1 MKKIIIF
8 LIVITSVLAYSQ
20 TEKKPARRSVEEVV
34 RSLYGKL
41 EKTALANN
49 VIRPQLNLGLELL
62 RTDKQ
67 NQQIFIKK
75 SEYPL
80 DFLKTTLFKPSNF
93 KLSIY
98 EGIVTSPVQ
107 IYNPE
112 KKELSSKS
120 KKMQEVESEYR
131 LEIIPVDKKGD
142 TYTLMIK
149 IARSFRNISFVMAGD
164 KRSETKQFG
173 EAYGHKKI
181 ELKVGE
187 KIKITTADYRAQ
199 YQWGIEDIIDGKK
212 IIFDSNKDYYN
223 YINDYLIL
231 SLESDK

>member
-1 MKKIIIF
+1 MKKIIF
-8 LIVITSVLAYSQ
+8 LLIVLTGLISFAQ
-20 TEKKPARRSVEEVV
+20 TEKKTKPKSVEEVV

-41 EKTALANN
+41 EKTALGNN
-49 VIRPQLNLGLELL
+49 VVKPRLNLGLELL

-67 NQQIFIKK
+67 NQQIFLKK

-80 DFLKTTLFKPSNF
+80 GFIKTNLFKPSNF

-98 EGIVTSPVQ
+98 EGIISVPIQ

-112 KKELSSKS
+112 KRDLSLKS
-120 KKMQEVESEYR
+120 KKVQDAESEYR
-131 LEIIPVDKKGD
+131 LEIIPINKKD
-142 TYTLMIK
+142 NTYTFSIN
-149 IARSFRNISFVMAGD
+149 IGTSFKKISFVTFNN

-173 EAYGHKKI
+173 EAYGPKQV

-187 KIKITTADYRAQ
+187 KLKLTAGDYRA
-199 YQWGIEDIIDGKK
+199 YQWGIEDVIDGKN
-212 IIFDSNKDYYN
+212 ITFESNKDYYN
-223 YINDYLIL
+223 YFNDYLIL

>member
-8 LIVITSVLAYSQ
+8 LIVLTNLLLLAQSD
-20 TEKKPARRSVEEVV
+20 KKTKPSSVEEAI
-34 RSLYGKL
+34 RSVYGKL
-41 EKTALANN
+41 EKTALKNN
-49 VIRPQLNLGLELL
+49 VVKPKLNLGLELL

-80 DFLKTTLFKPSNF
+80 GFLKTTLFKPSNF

-98 EGIVTSPVQ
+98 EGIISVPIQ

-112 KKELSSKS
+112 KKEMSLKS
-120 KKMQEVESEYR
+120 KKVHDAESEYR
-131 LEIIPVDKKGD
+131 LEIIPVDKQNN
-142 TYTLMIK
+142 TYTLMIT
-149 IARSFRNISFVMAGD
+149 ISSSFRKISFVAAGK
-164 KRSETKQFG
+164 KRSETNQF
-173 EAYGHKKI
+173 EESYGHKKI
-181 ELKVGE
+181 NLTVGE
-187 KIKITTADYRAQ
+187 KIKITTGDYRA

-212 IIFDSNKDYYN
+212 IIFDSTKDYYD
-223 YINDYLIL
+223 YFNDYLIL